1 MEAVT
6 AVLSATR
13 LILIWRWEPASV
25 TAQFVPRRVIGTRSL
40 SPMLLGF
47 SLAKAHST
55 IISLAQRV
63 STGCS
68 VGIVEYSYLIVAISR
83 KSAAITYLFAF
94 QRLDDASDKELQ

>member
-13 LILIWRWEPASV
+13 RRLIWRSEPASV
-25 TAQFVPRRVIGTRSL
+25 TAQFVPRRVIGAQSL
-40 SPMLLGF
+40 SPMPLGF
-47 SLAKAHST
+47 SLAKSHST
-55 IISLAQRV
+55 TIGLAQRV

-68 VGIVEYSYLIVAISR
+68 VGIAEYSYLIVAISR

-94 QRLDDASDKELQ
+94 QRSTTQAIKS